1 MDRTQIAA
9 LIVTGIL
16 ILMDYI
22 TGLAKAIHAKD
33 ISSEKLREGL
43 WHKTA
48 YVLVVLLAEIVEHA
62 QNWIDLGFTVP
73 LVIPACVYICVTE
86 VASIV
91 ENIGTLN
98 PELSGSRILQL
109 FRTTS
114 TQSTP
119 KHKAVEE

>member
-1 MDRTQIAA
+1 MMTQTQIAA
-9 LIVTGIL
+9 LVVTGIL
-16 ILMDYI
+16 ILMDYV

-62 QNWIDLGFTVP
+62 QNWIGLGFTVP

-86 VASIV
+86 VASII
-91 ENIGTLN
+91 ENIGQLN
-98 PELSGSRILQL
+98 PDLSASGLLQL
-109 FRTTS
+109 FRTTAP
-114 TQSTP
+114 QSQP
-119 KHKAVEE
+119 KHKAE